1 MHIFVEPERATDAPL
16 MVSPMNPTTALV
28 VVAIVTFNNAEHI
41 ARLVDSIRA
50 DPSLADRQPRILV
63 IDNASQ
69 DATVEIARTLPHVT
83 VVETGGN
90 LGYSGAINVA
100 RAQLDHG
107 EALAILNPDL
117 VLAPGAL
124 DALVQALDDS
134 RVGIAAPLLRE
145 PDGSVYPHLRRETSI
160 VGSLGDALI
169 GARWASRPRWL
180 SDTLRRHE
188 DYRTPHDIAWAG
200 GAALLISA
208 ECNARIGDWDEQTY
222 FLYSEETDYARR
234 ARDAGYLVRFVPSAE
249 ATHIGGAS
257 GQPRQ
262 LLALMAVNRIRYFE
276 KHHGPVASASFRSV
290 VALHHGL
297 RGRDPRHRFAARTVC
312 SRSSWSALPSASRT
326 GDAAEVS
333 K

>member
-1 MHIFVEPERATDAPL
+1 MA
-16 MVSPMNPTTALV
+16 SPMNARAPRV

-41 ARLVDSIRA
+41 ARLVGSIRSDA
-50 DPSLADRQPRILV
+50 SLAGRQPRILV
-63 IDNASQ
+63 IDNASE
-69 DATVEIARTLPHVT
+69 DDTVRIARELPQVS
-83 VVETGGN
+83 VIETGAN

-100 RAQLDHG
+100 RTQLEPG

-124 DALVQALDDS
+124 AALLHALDDS

-169 GARWASRPRWL
+169 GARWPDRPRWL
-180 SDTLRRHE
+180 SDTLRRDE
-188 DYRTPHDIAWAG
+188 DYSAPHDIAWAG

-208 ECNARIGDWDEQTY
+208 ECNAQIGAWDEHTY

-249 ATHIGGAS
+249 ATHIGGGS

-262 LLALMAVNRIRYFE
+262 LLALMAVNRIRYYE
-276 KHHGPVASASFRSV
+276 KHHGRVATAGFRGV

-312 SRSSWSALPSASRT
+312 SRSSWSDLPSASRT
-326 GDAAEVS
+326 DDAVEVS
-333 K
+333 S